1 MAEDYVESSKEESGY
16 GAQLSVKFGNGGMIN
31 VRTKDVATLAQEV
44 NALGEVATFL
54 VSTAEE
60 VQAAAT
66 LSQQF
71 AVTPVTQAPQAAPA
85 PSYGVGS
92 GAQGRM
98 CAHGVAMA
106 YRDGEKNG
114 KRWSGYFCVVKN
126 DPTMRECPAQFNR

>member
-1 MAEDYVESSKEESGY
+1 MADDNVESSKEEAGY

-66 LSQQF
+66 LSQVFEVSKVAQP
-71 AVTPVTQAPQAAPA
+71 TQAAPA
-85 PSYGVGS
+85 NAGS
-92 GAQGRM
+92 TGRV
-98 CAHGVAMA
+98 CAHGVAMNF
-106 YRDGEKNG
+106 REGEKNG

-126 DPTMRECPAQFNR
+126 DPNLRECPAQFNR